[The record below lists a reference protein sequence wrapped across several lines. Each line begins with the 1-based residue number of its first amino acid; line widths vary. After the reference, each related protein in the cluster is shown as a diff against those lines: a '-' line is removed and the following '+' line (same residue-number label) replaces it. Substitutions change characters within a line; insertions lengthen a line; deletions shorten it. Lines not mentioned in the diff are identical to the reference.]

1 MAKSPITCHILD
13 AALGKPAPGVHIHLR
28 KSEPSTNAEG
38 PTAFRE
44 IATGVTN
51 EDGRCLDLLPPTGT
65 EGSTAL
71 QAGEAYKIVFKT
83 KEYFEKTGRSTFYPW
98 VEIPFTIQNPQEHYH
113 IPLLISPFS
122 FTTYRGS

>member
-13 AALGKPAPGVHIHLR
+13 AALGKPAPGVHIHLQ
-28 KSEPSTNAEG
+28 KSEQSADAPEVAT
-38 PTAFRE
+38 FRAL
-44 IATGVTN
+44 ATGITN
-51 EDGRCLDLLPPTGT
+51 EDGRCLDLLPPSGT
-65 EGSTAL
+65 EGSIAL
-71 QAGEAYKIVFKT
+71 QEGETYKIVFKT
-83 KEYFEKTGRSTFYPW
+83 KEYFEKTGRTTFYPW